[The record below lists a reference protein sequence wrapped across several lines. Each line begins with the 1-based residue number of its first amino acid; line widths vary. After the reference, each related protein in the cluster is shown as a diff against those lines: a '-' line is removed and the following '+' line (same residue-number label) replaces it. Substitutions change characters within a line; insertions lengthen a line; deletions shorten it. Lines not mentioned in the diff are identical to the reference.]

1 MQSGRLQIDI
11 AQSGEYDLRDI
22 SVADVALTSADGQ
35 VFSFPAY
42 APEMMLAAKL
52 SWLLR
57 SLNRKNGDNPPDT
70 PRWKGD
76 PKDIFDAHLL
86 LTEGKLD
93 AGSFRK
99 SLMAVGAE
107 DRLEWNNIEAIFDVR
122 RGNLSDDDFANWQ
135 EFRQRY
141 PRLVDRGP
149 VEMLE
154 EIADRLEPLL
164 GDFICVRKCPS
175 CWPSTPTR

>member
-1 MQSGRLQIDI
+1 
-11 AQSGEYDLRDI
+11 
-22 SVADVALTSADGQ
+22 
-35 VFSFPAY
+35 
-42 APEMMLAAKL
+42 MMLAAKL

-93 AGSFRK
+93 AGNFRK

-122 RGNLSDDDFANWQ
+122 RENLSDDDFANWQ

-141 PRLVDRGP
+141 PRLVDRGS

-164 GDFICVRKCPS
+164 GGFYLREEMAFLLAINADPVDEFSYLIYADWLEERGDPRAKFLRLF
-175 CWPSTPTR
+175 TQFYFHHDDEER